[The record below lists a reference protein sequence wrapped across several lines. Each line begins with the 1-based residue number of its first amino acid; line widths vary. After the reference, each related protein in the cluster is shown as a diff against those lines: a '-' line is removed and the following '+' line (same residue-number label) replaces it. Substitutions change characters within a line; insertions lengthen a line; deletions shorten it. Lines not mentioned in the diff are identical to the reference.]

1 MHNLKWILCFA
12 VLLVVGV
19 IVWIAVDAF
28 RPINVR
34 SDVRSA
40 ISRSATI
47 AYGHVV
53 AANGHSRIVIDEIWK
68 NPSSGSV
75 PSIGSSVAS
84 PLPAEAK
91 PSSVILCFRAGRTSP
106 SSIIAVDGDRVPAAD
121 MSLSEV
127 KALCG
132 ATPGT

>member
-1 MHNLKWILCFA
+1 MRSLKWILRFA
-12 VLLVVGV
+12 VLLLVGV
-19 IVWIAVDAF
+19 ILWIAVDAF
-28 RPINVR
+28 RPINLR

-47 AYGHVV
+47 ACGHVV
-53 AANGHSRIVIDEIWK
+53 AAGGRSRIIIDEIWK
-68 NPSSGSV
+68 SPSSGAV

-106 SSIIAVDGDRVPAAD
+106 SSIIAVYGDRIPAAN
-121 MSLSEV
+121 MSVSDV

-132 ATPGT
+132 TTPGT